1 MAVILIVRLS
11 PKLTIIKPAL
21 CSSSSASQSGVRR
34 SGPANE
40 KGESPVRKI
49 QKVIRL
55 RLRLSWRIFI
65 FLLRFNLINDCH
77 GNLIAVYKVV

>member
-34 SGPANE
+34 SASANQKE
-40 KGESPVRKI
+40 ESPVRKI
-49 QKVIRL
+49 QKVIKAEAEAEL
-55 RLRLSWRIFI
+55 ENIYIFI
-65 FLLRFNLINDCH
+65 EIQSD
-77 GNLIAVYKVV
+77 K